1 MNIFFILTI
10 PIIVCNYDAYINL
23 YNWLI
28 SNGAFI
34 SQKIIPFEA
43 DKYNR
48 YIKAKEEIKKKKKLY
63 SYQLN

>member
-1 MNIFFILTI
+1 MNIFFILII

-34 SQKIIPFEA
+34 SKKIIPFEA

-48 YIKAKEEIKKKKKLY
+48 YIKAK
-63 SYQLN
+63 